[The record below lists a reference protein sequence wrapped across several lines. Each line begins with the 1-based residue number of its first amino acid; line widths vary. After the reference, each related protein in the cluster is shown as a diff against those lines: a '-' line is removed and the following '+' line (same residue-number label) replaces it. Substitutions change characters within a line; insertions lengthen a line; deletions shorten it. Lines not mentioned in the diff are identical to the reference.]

1 MPRRTRKARVQQKP
15 QAKKSSI
22 TLGTIAFILIFL
34 LAYAGLFTASEST
47 HAIILLLLAILGAVV
62 AIFNITLIE
71 EANFLIALTALNV
84 IFLVWHQVLNLSGMA
99 KLFLLHLTVAFGTA
113 GFIIAFAM
121 IIQLCYRP

>member
-1 MPRRTRKARVQQKP
+1 MPRRARRARVQR
-15 QAKKSSI
+15 KSEANKSNI

-34 LAYAGLFTASEST
+34 LAYAGLFTVSEST
-47 HAIILLLLAILGAVV
+47 HAVILLLLAILGAVV

-84 IFLVWHQVLNLSGMA
+84 IFLVWHQMLKLSPLA